1 MNDAQGNACP
11 VLHCRFDLAGAGPT
25 DVYAKLVDAATQ
37 QGTIMCLNEISGWL
51 LARSSGLPVAESA
64 FLAYIKASE
73 LPPFHAGAL
82 PATLANGTYLFF
94 CSQEISR
101 TQATGIIETD
111 ELLEEQA
118 HWPHAHSTI
127 ALDECTG
134 NADRHLGNLVRKA
147 HRDFALI
154 DHGRLLFRGIEPCW
168 QGDELAGLL
177 DHTFDNLLHYNLYH
191 CRNINSP
198 AARTKGF
205 TQCSDSAVHQAQDM
219 RSVFFEISFW
229 CSKLSP
235 GSSAQWLDFLHQRMH
250 RANVFLTQRFGLL
263 NLIPPHALAAAAI

>member
-147 HRDFALI
+147 HQDFALI

-177 DHTFDNLLHYNLYH
+177 DHTFDNLLHYNL
-191 CRNINSP
+191 
-198 AARTKGF
+198 
-205 TQCSDSAVHQAQDM
+205 V
-219 RSVFFEISFW
+219 
-229 CSKLSP
+229 
-235 GSSAQWLDFLHQRMH
+235 SAQPWHLDFAVQNMLQFGESAQATSCQRWGS
-250 RANVFLTQRFGLL
+250 NSSIWLL
-263 NLIPPHALAAAAI
+263 RCPGRRVSTSLR